1 MEWGNEPDVG
11 VQSGDEESDDVG
23 VESGDEDG
31 PTIGQGVWVGNRWHD
46 LLDPHPDPDYEL
58 EPHQVM
64 NTQLITTKHTIHF

>member
-46 LLDPHPDPDYEL
+46 LLDPHPDPDY
-58 EPHQVM
+58 
-64 NTQLITTKHTIHF
+64 